1 MRAFK
6 IFAPLLVAVL
16 AWSPVQAKEAAPQ
29 SVAGAATISAAE
41 AKKLFDA
48 GAVFVDVRGDADF
61 EAGRIPGAKHIAI
74 KGKLTEATLMAAVKK
89 DQPVVMYCNGEKCGL
104 SSQACAKAVSWG
116 YKNVKYF
123 RGGFPD
129 WQKAGH
135 PVE

>member
-6 IFAPLLVAVL
+6 IFAPLLVALL
-16 AWSPVQAKEAAPQ
+16 AFSPVQAKESAPQ
-29 SVAGAATISAAE
+29 TVAGAATISAAE

-61 EAGRIPGAKHIAI
+61 EAGRIPGAKHIAV
-74 KGKLTEATLMAAVKK
+74 KGKLSEETLLAAVKK
-89 DQPVVMYCNGEKCGL
+89 DQPVVMYCNGQKCAL
-104 SSQACAKAVSWG
+104 SAEACGKAVSWG
-116 YKNVKYF
+116 FKNVKYF
-123 RGGFPD
+123 RGGFPE